1 MVIGPQ
7 ETSVLARTYS
17 ECGPGELFV
26 IVGSS
31 GYLEVS
37 VSQGSAA
44 KKIGCESGALA
55 ELLLW

>member
-1 MVIGPQ
+1 MAVGLEQ
-7 ETSVLARTYS
+7 CTALARNYA

-37 VSQGSAA
+37 LSQASAA
-44 KKIGCESGALA
+44 KISAA
-55 ELLLW
+55 AWARRWN